1 MAADNALGFLAELAA
16 IKAGSASTA
25 ADIPDTPEP
34 KKKKKK
40 KKKGDKKSKKGGKK
54 AAAITDEPEPKK
66 KGKKGKSGK
75 GKKGKSKA
83 APVAITDEP
92 EEDEKTPEP
101 PSNLSEIE
109 KRKFRLKY
117 ARKKLEKRKKQREQ
131 VRAQKAGKDG
141 KDATNGDSVK
151 ASYGKTYIDKFMQQL
166 QKEQSYVQS
175 KIAEA
180 MKEEEEEEKASKDAA
195 ANDMLSGLGLSSDA
209 ASKRKKKNKS
219 LDRKPGR
226 VNHLTFGEDIDYGLI
241 IEKKIKT
248 HSQSV
253 QTDPKYFEDYLREE
267 FLDDFMDRDGN
278 PLSIEMKVIAGMVE
292 SVDKFGYPRELWEIQ
307 SASSPSPTA
316 EKIRSRQRAE
326 DERKAKQQALKEKR
340 KREREEE
347 RARRKN
353 IPYMPR
359 KDATKLIKQGDF
371 LENFRKK
378 AKWIERT
385 LGINMEYMDNMADDD
400 FFGYDDEDEYYEE
413 EEMKGTGMDDNDDGE
428 EYKDD
433 HKENIKQTKA
443 TMSRR
448 ESVKE
453 MKNRPKKKKI
463 KNYLKLKKKFGI
475 NMLNGRPIGNIN
487 FSASNRDWFASTY
500 YVAGSRYS
508 TDKNGCIAIWN
519 FMLPTYPEYTLTAQ
533 NMITSTHFHPTDP
546 FFIFGSTINGQIL
559 MWDLRNNK
567 QKPIQ
572 RSNFSNGHSAPVF
585 TMSFLPNIKQ
595 KQAEI
600 AKKKGLSKQKQNKKQ
615 DSSSHDVQHILSVSN
630 DGKLCI
636 WRTDQL
642 SVKPLNQS
650 ILKPSDDQSTARQI
664 ELITTCFDYSYRDH
678 GNVIL
683 GSDEGYLYKAEIF
696 NQNNNNDQSLSIKES
711 INGHYGPITNLNFFP
726 IKHYSKTYN
735 FKDNATGL
743 YLTSSYDWTVKL
755 WHNKIG
761 TKLGKHN
768 NGPISVFDQMTDY
781 VYDVKWNIGGKPGV
795 FACCDGEG
803 KINLFD
809 LTKDFKHP
817 ICEPIKITE
826 RKNIAATTIE
836 WTLDGKY
843 LACGDSDGNV
853 LFYNVHRAISQQSL
867 ESCEAFQSICNKHVV
882 PI

>member
-1 MAADNALGFLAELAA
+1 MAADSALGFLAELAA
-16 IKAGSASTA
+16 MKAGDASTA
-25 ADIPDTPEP
+25 YDGPIEEEKP

-40 KKKGDKKSKKGGKK
+40 KGKK
-54 AAAITDEPEPKK
+54 TGDK
-66 KGKKGKSGK
+66 KGKKGKKGAAITDDPEPKSKK
-75 GKKGKSKA
+75 GKKKGKKKKTA
-83 APVAITDEP
+83 PPVAITDEP
-92 EEDEKTPEP
+92 EEEDEKTPEP

-131 VRAQKAGKDG
+131 VRAQKAAKDG
-141 KDATNGDSVK
+141 STSQSTEDAFK
-151 ASYGKTYIDKFMQQL
+151 QSYGKTYIDKFMKQL
-166 QKEQSYVQS
+166 QSEKDIVQS

-180 MKEEEEEEKASKDAA
+180 IREEEEQQKAAEAELKD
-195 ANDMLSGLGLSSDA
+195 DGILSGLGLSSDA
-209 ASKRKKKNKS
+209 ASKRKKKHKS
-219 LDRKPGR
+219 LERKPGR
-226 VNHLTFGEDIDYGLI
+226 INHLTFGDESNHGI
-241 IEKKIKT
+241 IVEKRTKS
-248 HSQSV
+248 HNQHC
-253 QTDPKYFEDYLREE
+253 QTDSVMFEDYLREE
-267 FLDDFMDRDGN
+267 FMDDFQDRDGN
-278 PLSIEMKVIAGMVE
+278 PLSIDIKVIAGLVE

-307 SASSPSPTA
+307 SAQSPSPTA
-316 EKIRSRQRAE
+316 EKIRSRQRME
-326 DERKAKQQALKEKR
+326 DERKAKQMALKEKR

-347 RARRKN
+347 IARRKN
-353 IPYMPR
+353 IPYMSR
-359 KDATKLIKQGDF
+359 KDANKLVKGGDF

-385 LGINMEYMDNMADDD
+385 LGINMEHMEAIRDRDDD
-400 FFGYDDEDEYYEE
+400 FFDDDDDDDELEEYKEYDDEQD
-413 EEMKGTGMDDNDDGE
+413 

-433 HKENIKQTKA
+433 IKEPEKQLKNKRGSV
-443 TMSRR
+443 MMKQGRR
-448 ESVKE
+448 KE
-453 MKNRPKKKKI
+453 KVP
-463 KNYLKLKKKFGI
+463 KNYLKLRKKFGI
-475 NMLNGRPIGNIN
+475 NSLNGRPIGNIN
-487 FSASNRDWFASTY
+487 FSASNRDWFAATY
-500 YVAGSRYS
+500 FVAGNKYS
-508 TDKNGCIAIWN
+508 TDKNGRIGIWN
-519 FMLPTYPEYTLTAQ
+519 FMLPTYPEYELSAQ

-546 FFIFGSTINGQIL
+546 FLIFGSTINGQIL

-567 QKPIQ
+567 QKPIE

-600 AKKKGLSKQKQNKKQ
+600 AKKKGKVLKSSKQNKP
-615 DSSSHDVQHILSVSN
+615 SENEHDVQHILSVSN

-696 NQNNNNDQSLSIKES
+696 NQNNNNDSLSIKES
-711 INGHYGPITNLNFFP
+711 INGHYGPITSLNFFP
-726 IKHYSKTYN
+726 IKYYNKTYN
-735 FKDNATGL
+735 FKDNVTGL

-768 NGPISVFDQMTDY
+768 NGPLSVFDQMTDY

-803 KINLFD
+803 QINLFD

-817 ICEPIKITE
+817 ITKNPIKITDQ
-826 RKNIAATTIE
+826 KNIAATTLE
-836 WTLDGKY
+836 WTFDGKY
-843 LACGDSDGNV
+843 LACGDSDGNI
-853 LFYNVHRAISQQSL
+853 LFYNVHKSISNNTL
-867 ESCEAFQSICNKHVV
+867 ETCEAFQSVANKYVV
-882 PI
+882 QI